1 MTSRRPCSGGSNGA
15 HPPGGEKNA
24 FFCTA
29 IFAHAK
35 KGMCAK
41 TGSGQTYWKKER
53 RFSPAG
59 RRSAWRQ
66 RCRRSCGSGWPSPAA
81 AAAAEAVGKQ
91 QKGKEKE
98 KHACSFF
105 FFLHTFVLAAVSK
118 RSFVH
123 LSRQAR
129 DHTQEKRLKQKAAV
143 IFRERSRFAQDGGWR
158 CGWGQGAGA
167 DGGDGGGAGR
177 CACCGRLGVH

>member
-15 HPPGGEKNA
+15 QGRKARLFLCCH
-24 FFCTA
+24 FCT
-29 IFAHAK
+29 HPK
-35 KGMCAK
+35 KRNVCQDRLR
-41 TGSGQTYWKKER
+41 TNILDKEET
-53 RFSPAG
+53 FFPAG

-81 AAAAEAVGKQ
+81 AAAEAVGKQ
-91 QKGKEKE
+91 QKE

-105 FFLHTFVLAAVSK
+105 FFSHTFVLAAVSK

-167 DGGDGGGAGR
+167 GGGDGGGAGR